1 MQTRTFISKAEK
13 AIYLIDQKTHI
24 KLWFWGIIVSLILF
38 SFLPWTQN
46 IKAKGYVTTLE
57 QEYRPQKVYASIP
70 GKIFIWQVNEGDFVK
85 KGDTILV
92 LSEIKEE
99 YLDPNLIN
107 RTQSQLDN
115 KKTGIEF
122 YQGKINTTQK
132 QIENLMQAKKLKIE
146 QLKNKLQQLKN
157 KLEGETAE
165 LQANENETKLLKD
178 QYDRQLK
185 MFEQGLVSQTQLQQ
199 RNIQYQNAFSKKVVT
214 ENKLSQT
221 QQEIINIRVEQNGIE
236 QEYTEKIN
244 KAEGDNYQNKS
255 QIANTQAEVAKL
267 ENQVSNYTIRNQM
280 YVVLAPQNGQIV
292 QANKAGL
299 GEILKE
305 GEPICSIVPERV
317 NYAVEM
323 YIRPMDLPLVNIGQ
337 KVRFMFDGF
346 PAIIF
351 SGWPQSSYGT
361 FSGKVVSF
369 ENTIGK
375 NGFYRVLIAEDESI
389 KKWPEQL
396 RIGTGAQSI
405 LLLKNVPIWY
415 EIWRNING
423 FPPDFYENNS
433 KSDRTK

>member
-375 NGFYRVLIAEDESI
+375 KGFYRVLIAEDESI